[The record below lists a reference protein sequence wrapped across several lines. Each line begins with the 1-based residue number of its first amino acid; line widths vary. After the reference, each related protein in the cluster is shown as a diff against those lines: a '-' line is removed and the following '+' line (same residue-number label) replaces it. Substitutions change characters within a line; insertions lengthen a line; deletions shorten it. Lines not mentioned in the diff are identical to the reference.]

1 MLCCHLDSSRQ
12 QLFNS
17 FHFHLFFLH
26 LLFRLTCDVYLN
38 YLHAMWSLF
47 SSLCCCYLQT
57 FACKHV
63 KPNSFCQKRD
73 GKSAKNVFFPPHS
86 HDSFF
91 MTEHTIDVRNN
102 TNCFFLAI
110 LRSFQNQHTKV
121 FVKYLPSK
129 NIIIIKMKDRNNER
143 MREGK

>member
-1 MLCCHLDSSRQ
+1 MTAF
-12 QLFNS
+12 QLIPFS
-17 FHFHLFFLH
+17 PFFLH

-47 SSLCCCYLQT
+47 FSLY
-57 FACKHV
+57 AVVICKHLHASMWSLIASV
-63 KPNSFCQKRD
+63 RSEMEKVPKMY
-73 GKSAKNVFFPPHS
+73 FFPPHS

-91 MTEHTIDVRNN
+91 YDWAYNWCTKQHQ
-102 TNCFFLAI
+102 L
-110 LRSFQNQHTKV
+110 LLLPSHSRSFQNQHTKV

-143 MREGK
+143 MRMKENKME